1 MDSDAM
7 PILHETLGTI
17 REILGPELDG
27 ITVERAVV
35 GLFFTGVELSNGIA
49 GACATPIKTIPE
61 AVCCPSSAMAMPFPG
76 KLRGRPAFDL
86 AREALGDNG
95 IRRAVGIAAM
105 NALADTCWRRRPH
118 PETELRLGIDAF
130 DATEIRPGD
139 TVVVVGAF
147 VPFLRELKRRRQPY
161 LVLEQDPATLKPDE
175 LPFFRPA
182 EQAATV
188 VPEADVLLI
197 TGTTLINDTLEE
209 LLALAKPAARV
220 TMVGPTVSLLP
231 DAFLRRGA
239 DILGTVRI
247 TDPDAFLDMLAEGGS
262 GYHFL
267 GRTAQ
272 KVVLV
277 RRSVVGAVAAKV
289 QSGGAKSRPGAG
301 AAATPDQVSAHSP
314 RCDSSS
320 CSVFALAL
328 WPTRHNCARTDN
340 SAGCAP
346 LRDPASGLGNRP
358 CRVASRRSTATRQM
372 TPLRRNR
379 TWTWDAGWG
388 CR

>member
-1 MDSDAM
+1 MENDDKA
-7 PILHETLGTI
+7 ILPETLAAI
-17 REILGPELDG
+17 REVLGPELDG
-27 ITVERAVV
+27 ITVERAVI
-35 GLFFTGVELSNGIA
+35 GLFFTGVKLDNGIA

-76 KLRGRPAFDL
+76 KLKGRPAFDL

-118 PETELRLGIDAF
+118 PETELRTGIDAF
-130 DATEIRPGD
+130 DATEIRTGD
-139 TVVVVGAF
+139 KVVVVGAF
-147 VPFLRELKRRRQPY
+147 VPFLRELKRRRQPF
-161 LVLEQDPATLKPDE
+161 LVLEQDPATLKPEE

-182 EQAATV
+182 EEAATV

-197 TGTTLINDTLEE
+197 TGTTLLNDTLEDI
-209 LLALAKPAARV
+209 LGWAKPSARV

-247 TDPDAFLDMLAEGGS
+247 TDPDAFLDALAEGGS

-277 RRSVVGAVAAKV
+277 RSAGV
-289 QSGGAKSRPGAG
+289 G
-301 AAATPDQVSAHSP
+301 AAAA
-314 RCDSSS
+314 
-320 CSVFALAL
+320 
-328 WPTRHNCARTDN
+328 
-340 SAGCAP
+340 
-346 LRDPASGLGNRP
+346 
-358 CRVASRRSTATRQM
+358 
-372 TPLRRNR
+372 
-379 TWTWDAGWG
+379 
-388 CR
+388 